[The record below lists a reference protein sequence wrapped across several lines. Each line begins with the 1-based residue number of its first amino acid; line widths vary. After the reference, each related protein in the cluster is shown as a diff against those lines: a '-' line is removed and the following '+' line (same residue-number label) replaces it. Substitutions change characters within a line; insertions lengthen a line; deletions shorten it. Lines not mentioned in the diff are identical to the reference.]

1 MNTKTLDGERR
12 ESARRDM
19 LAEERLAASV
29 AVAVPFPGAV
39 ERRAERRPRRGRAWF
54 LHRVLLVADLIGLSA
69 AFFLAQIVFEA
80 RGATPDA
87 VSPWL
92 EAMVFALTLPLW
104 VLIAQLSGLYGRD
117 GQRADHSTVDDFAG
131 IFAVITIGAWLF
143 WAFASLTRLVR
154 PDAPRMFAFWLMAI
168 AFVASTRALA
178 RKWARRS
185 PLYMQNAIIVGAG
198 DVGQLIARKLEKHPE
213 SAIRLVGFVDEQPRA
228 TLGDLNDVQ
237 LLGTLEAL
245 PSLAETLEIDRVII
259 AYSLESHEK
268 LLQLIHELKTIS
280 VQIDL
285 VPRLFEAVGPRVE
298 MHTVEALPLIGL
310 PPVRLT
316 PSDRLVKRAI
326 DIVLASVALVLT
338 AAATAPISR
347 CASDATRPAPSSF
360 ARLGWARTSKE
371 FTALKFRSMR
381 EDADDTAHRA
391 YIEGSL
397 SWRTP
402 AGENGLY
409 KPDFKHLVTPVG
421 RKLRTPRASTS
432 FLS

>member
-1 MNTKTLDGERR
+1 MVRGVQPATAGTAWGELVNTETLDGERR

-29 AVAVPFPGAV
+29 AVAPPFLGAV

-80 RGATPDA
+80 QGATPDA

-92 EAMVFALTLPLW
+92 EAVAFVLTLPLW

-143 WAFASLTRLVR
+143 WAFSSLTRAVR

-168 AFVASTRALA
+168 AFVASARALA

-213 SAIRLVGFVDEQPRA
+213 YAIRLVGFVDEQPRV
-228 TLGDLNDVQ
+228 TRGDLTDVR

-245 PSLAETLEIDRVII
+245 PVLPRPWRSI
-259 AYSLESHEK
+259 A
-268 LLQLIHELKTIS
+268 
-280 VQIDL
+280 
-285 VPRLFEAVGPRVE
+285 
-298 MHTVEALPLIGL
+298 
-310 PPVRLT
+310 
-316 PSDRLVKRAI
+316 
-326 DIVLASVALVLT
+326 
-338 AAATAPISR
+338 
-347 CASDATRPAPSSF
+347 
-360 ARLGWARTSKE
+360 
-371 FTALKFRSMR
+371 
-381 EDADDTAHRA
+381 
-391 YIEGSL
+391 
-397 SWRTP
+397 
-402 AGENGLY
+402 
-409 KPDFKHLVTPVG
+409 
-421 RKLRTPRASTS
+421 
-432 FLS
+432 